1 MREVVRYFVQAK
13 QADGSW
19 KTIKNTKSY
28 KTAVACAKKSCN
40 RRLMVQTLMRDVDCW
55 AEHWSSYTLE
65 RWQDQSD
72 SERDA
77 KEMARRQR

>member
-19 KTIKNTKSY
+19 KTIRNTTSY
-28 KTAVACAKKSCN
+28 AKAVAASKKSEN
-40 RRLMVQTLMRDVDCW
+40 RRLMVQTLVRDVDCW

-65 RWQDQSD
+65 RWQNQSD
-72 SERDA
+72 AERDA
-77 KEMARRQR
+77 KEFSRRQR

>member
-1 MREVVRYFVQAK
+1 MREVVRYFVQAYR
-13 QADGSW
+13 DGQW
-19 KTIKNTKSY
+19 VTIRNCTSY
-28 KTAVACAKKSCN
+28 RKAVACAAKSDN

-72 SERDA
+72 AERDA
-77 KEMARRQR
+77 LEMKRRQL

>member
-1 MREVVRYFVQAK
+1 MREVVRYIVQAK

-19 KTIKNTKSY
+19 KTIRNTTSY
-28 KTAVACAKKSCN
+28 QKAVMASKKADN

-72 SERDA
+72 AERDA
-77 KEMARRQR
+77 KEFSRRQR